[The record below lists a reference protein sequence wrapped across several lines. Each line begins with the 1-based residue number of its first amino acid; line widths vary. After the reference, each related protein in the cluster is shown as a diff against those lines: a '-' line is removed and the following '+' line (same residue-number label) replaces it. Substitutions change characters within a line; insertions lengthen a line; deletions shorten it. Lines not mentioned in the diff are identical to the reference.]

1 MPNLLDYIK
10 NIQYDSFY
18 DQAINKLDIL
28 ALTELS
34 YLPFDDLVPTEFT
47 SSGIRIDKLFD
58 AFNEKYKSKISSF
71 YHGHKEPLNSF

>member
-28 ALTELS
+28 ASPLTILFRQNSPVLVFVLINYLMLS
-34 YLPFDDLVPTEFT
+34 MKNTIKNFLLLPW
-47 SSGIRIDKLFD
+47 SQR
-58 AFNEKYKSKISSF
+58 AA
-71 YHGHKEPLNSF
+71 

>member
-34 YLPFDDLVPTEFT
+34 YLPLTILFRQNSPVLVFVLINYLMLSMKNTIKNF
-47 SSGIRIDKLFD
+47 LL
-58 AFNEKYKSKISSF
+58 

>member
-10 NIQYDSFY
+10 NIKYDSFY

-47 SSGIRIDKLFD
+47 SSGIRIDK
-58 AFNEKYKSKISSF
+58 
-71 YHGHKEPLNSF
+71 GHL

>member
-10 NIQYDSFY
+10 NIKYDSFY

-34 YLPFDDLVPTEFT
+34 YLPLMILFRQNSPVLVFVLINYLMLSMKNTIKNFLLLPW
-47 SSGIRIDKLFD
+47 SQR
-58 AFNEKYKSKISSF
+58 AA
-71 YHGHKEPLNSF
+71 

>member
-34 YLPFDDLVPTEFT
+34 YLPLTILFRQNSTVLVFVLINYLMLSMKNTIKNFLLLPW
-47 SSGIRIDKLFD
+47 SQR
-58 AFNEKYKSKISSF
+58 AA
-71 YHGHKEPLNSF
+71 NSF